1 MESEKYLLY
10 RYNSFFK
17 KITDG
22 TLLRVGSREMIIK
35 EHSIPYEAIVT
46 TIEKLQR
53 PVLVSDM
60 GLLSKE
66 EITIIKFLIKV
77 KVVALSEIEY
87 EKSNTFHYLLRNYDD
102 FNKMQEQLSKVQ
114 LEVILPRKE
123 KKQADFIGDIGSAF
137 EEKRKFY
144 LDYSEN
150 KEKRFLLLVAT
161 SLEDIEE
168 ILSSNVYKEYER
180 IILFT
185 TFLKENYITEFKDV
199 EKLKVLLEKILKN
212 EKSEKDDC
220 IDKKLLTFMMNYV
233 FILIM
238 DQCSEH
244 QKFNNSFLINKSL
257 EVKNNS
263 FNGLVFNKEIFSL
276 SIDESLKA
284 LPKEDKKYYINEFIK
299 VSKNLLD
306 LKFNYEF
313 SKEDYLN
320 VVTTEVKI
328 QGKQI
333 KAQYKEEALVGAA
346 EGSIKLALKEIFLAY
361 GINVKP
367 LMGTQEVEEY
377 INEVESAGKPVDSI
391 KVFDDMGIF
400 QKTGII
406 LVEV

>member
-137 EEKRKFY
+137 ERK
-144 LDYSEN
+144 
-150 KEKRFLLLVAT
+150 
-161 SLEDIEE
+161 
-168 ILSSNVYKEYER
+168 
-180 IILFT
+180 
-185 TFLKENYITEFKDV
+185 
-199 EKLKVLLEKILKN
+199 
-212 EKSEKDDC
+212 
-220 IDKKLLTFMMNYV
+220 
-233 FILIM
+233 
-238 DQCSEH
+238 
-244 QKFNNSFLINKSL
+244 
-257 EVKNNS
+257 
-263 FNGLVFNKEIFSL
+263 
-276 SIDESLKA
+276 KA
-284 LPKEDKKYYINEFIK
+284 
-299 VSKNLLD
+299 S
-306 LKFNYEF
+306 
-313 SKEDYLN
+313 
-320 VVTTEVKI
+320 
-328 QGKQI
+328 
-333 KAQYKEEALVGAA
+333 
-346 EGSIKLALKEIFLAY
+346 
-361 GINVKP
+361 
-367 LMGTQEVEEY
+367 
-377 INEVESAGKPVDSI
+377 
-391 KVFDDMGIF
+391 
-400 QKTGII
+400 
-406 LVEV
+406 